1 MSFDQYNLWYFL
13 IFLMEIDPYY
23 KLAIRDY
30 LGPHKIPVTREDCGS
45 LLSEF
50 PEYVSTLTLGIK
62 QMYIFK
68 TFNRRKLPS
77 KAKTKLG
84 IIDNKLK
91 WEQEFLQVCRLF

>member
-1 MSFDQYNLWYFL
+1 MTLFNFSNGNRPMLQTR
-13 IFLMEIDPYY
+13 DP
-23 KLAIRDY
+23 RY

-62 QMYIFK
+62 QIYIFK
-68 TFNRRKLPS
+68 SFNRRNLPS

-91 WEQEFLQVCRLF
+91 

>member
-50 PEYVSTLTLGIK
+50 PEYVSTLTLSIK

-68 TFNRRKLPS
+68 SFNRRKLPS
-77 KAKTKLG
+77 KAKQ
-84 IIDNKLK
+84 N
-91 WEQEFLQVCRLF
+91 